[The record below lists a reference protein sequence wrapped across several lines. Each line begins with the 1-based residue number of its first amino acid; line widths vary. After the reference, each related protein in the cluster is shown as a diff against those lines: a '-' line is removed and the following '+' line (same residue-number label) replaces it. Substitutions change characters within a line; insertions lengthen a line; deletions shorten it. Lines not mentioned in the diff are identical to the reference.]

1 MTTNKLKRLFRGTP
15 HRQSQPARAAAVAA
29 AMVEAMEGR
38 VLMSASALSTGLSGL
53 SSGGDRPTESL
64 SLNFTK
70 IEYKYV
76 GG

>member
-15 HRQSQPARAAAVAA
+15 HRQSRPARAAAVS